1 MGYSQGQVV
10 HRTQR
15 ISLLFGLL
23 DDPQGSMPK
32 ALGYRGARE
41 GEYLFARTNL
51 DPLAKI
57 HDGDPVRDMAQNAK
71 VMGNKDI
78 ARVTCAAQIIQQ
90 IDHPKVRTGGDLGSD
105 PPAQPL

>member
-1 MGYSQGQVV
+1 MIRRDRCQKRPGIGV
-10 HRTQR
+10 T
-15 ISLLFGLL
+15 
-23 DDPQGSMPK
+23 
-32 ALGYRGARE
+32 RE

-57 HDGDPVRDMAQNAK
+57 HDGDPVRHMTQDAK